1 MTAPVTD
8 ARARLPREPY
18 PGLRP
23 FLDFEAALLFG
34 RERQV
39 REVIERLS
47 QTQFVAVLG
56 GSGSGKSSLIHAGVV
71 PALRSFGIPGAGD
84 LWLPMTCTPG
94 TNVGAA
100 DRAARRHTPVTRLAR
115 RFAGLLRTR
124 GSEAA
129 DAERQHQIAE
139 VFRQEAGFSRLL
151 EAYGKELAVPPGPD
165 PAEARVLFVV
175 DQFEEIFHPTNQGVE
190 DASLLV
196 ERVLDHFFNPHPHCH
211 VVLTMRSEH
220 LNDCAAFLELPD
232 AINKSSYLIRRLD
245 PDELREAIVGP
256 AQRFLR
262 LVARSAPP
270 GSVLPEQVR
279 FEPEVLERLLR
290 DVRALTH
297 DPDHLPLLQHLLARL
312 WQAALEREEMD
323 VPVPSHVTEIDLV
336 RAVNAGMQGVDERP
350 LDGKLNTLRACV
362 ENWPESIY
370 RWHAPAERA
379 QLDALFRRL
388 AFKDP
393 NTGLYSQQR
402 IDVEAGARLLGA
414 GRTSADLRALV
425 SEGFL
430 GSVDYLF
437 WDDEDPA
444 RVTLKVSHE
453 SFIRGWSRFRQL
465 VDEDSVR
472 FDEFVGVLRKCAD
485 WSDSARSEDF
495 LLETGE
501 MRRLADGGF
510 AARLHDAE
518 QRSNWLRFV
527 ALDRD
532 GTRLARVESELDAFF
547 AASEQRQRE
556 RRLRETRARRSARAL
571 LAFTVVLGLLPT
583 ALFSVFVQGPTLR
596 RAELLFDAGN
606 RANRVTLSPSQDKV
620 GEAAGTLDSMLRA
633 AELIE
638 DARSGEG
645 SLRMS
650 VSKSL
655 LQTVGTWPLFS
666 DQRDFLGNVFAQAEP
681 PVNGTLRQL
690 LTTAVWR
697 AEPVATPPPAA
708 TAATAAQTAQ
718 TAQAPA
724 RQALRAPD
732 SFDGAPCTVA
742 AVADTA
748 PEERRGRLFVSRR
761 SDADS
766 PRPLRALFVPTRAA
780 SDRALEVFSASVDPA
795 TGACLLGTL
804 VLSTPEALN
813 SRVVFD
819 AGLRYFYYTV
829 EGRTNAAPAVIV
841 QEIDWERSSDGLV
854 RALQRQTLTSI
865 TDAAAV
871 AAVRAAAGPGRA
883 AVAPTWWVQG
893 GRMVNIQGRWWR
905 LVGTQAQRI
914 VEPPDAA
921 DVTRLD
927 LAAPGSPCME
937 LAAKFAAM
945 QGFRID
951 SFEHG
956 GYCFRVA
963 RGWPSFGPDDG
974 TRPARDE
981 LRVAVH
987 ERPSAEVLARA
998 VESPPA
1004 PIAGLVPFAR
1014 VATED
1019 TTGGAAR
1026 WYVGTSGPYAGWL
1039 LMQSANSRGEDR
1051 TIGLPWSTCALWR
1064 LGRDLQGRNPS
1075 PGVQQ
1080 AGTSRACSES

>member
-1 MTAPVTD
+1 MTASAAD
-8 ARARLPREPY
+8 ARDRLPREPY

-47 QTQFVAVLG
+47 RTQFVAVLG

-100 DRAARRHTPVTRLAR
+100 DRAARRHTPITRLAR
-115 RFAGLLRTR
+115 RFAGLLHSR

-129 DAERQHQIAE
+129 DAERQQQIAE
-139 VFRQEAGFSRLL
+139 VFRQEAGFARLL
-151 EAYGKELAVPPGPD
+151 EAYGPELAVPPGPD
-165 PAEARVLFVV
+165 PAGARVLFVL
-175 DQFEEIFHPTNQGVE
+175 DQFEEIFHPTNQGVD

-220 LNDCAAFLELPD
+220 LNDCATFLELPD

-245 PDELREAIVGP
+245 PDELSEAIVAP

-262 LVARSAPP
+262 LAARSAPP
-270 GSVLPEQVR
+270 GSVLPDQVR

-312 WQAALEREEMD
+312 WQAALEREEVD

-336 RAVNAGMQGVDERP
+336 RAVNAGAQGVDEQP
-350 LDGKLNTLRACV
+350 LDAKLNTLRACV

-370 RWHAPAERA
+370 RWHTPAERT

-414 GRTSADLRALV
+414 GSTSSDLRALV

-465 VDEDSVR
+465 VDADSVH

-501 MRRLADGGF
+501 MRRLADSGF
-510 AARLHDAE
+510 AARLLDTE
-518 QRSNWLRFV
+518 QRATWQRFV

-532 GTRLARVESELDAFF
+532 GHRLARAEPELDAFF
-547 AASEQRQRE
+547 AISQQRQRE

-620 GEAAGTLDSMLRA
+620 GDAAGTLDSMLRA
-633 AELIE
+633 AELVE

-655 LQTVGTWPLFS
+655 LQAVGNWPLFS

-681 PVNGTLRQL
+681 PVNGILRQL

-697 AEPVATPPPAA
+697 AEPVETSPPSAA
-708 TAATAAQTAQ
+708 GE
-718 TAQAPA
+718 QAGPGPA
-724 RQALRAPD
+724 RQALRAPQT
-732 SFDGAPCTVA
+732 FDDAPCTLA
-742 AVADTA
+742 AVSDAA
-748 PEERRGRLFVSRR
+748 PAQRRGRLFVSRR
-761 SDADS
+761 NDAAD
-766 PRPLRALFVPTRAA
+766 PRPLRALFVPTRPA
-780 SDRALEVFSASVDPA
+780 SDTALEVFSAGVDPA
-795 TGACLLGTL
+795 SGACLLGTP

-829 EGRTNAAPAVIV
+829 EGRTNTVPAVIV
-841 QEIDWERSSDGLV
+841 QEVDWERSSDGLV

-871 AAVRAAAGPGRA
+871 AAVRAAAGPSRA

-893 GRMVNIQGRWWR
+893 GRMVAIQGRWWR

-914 VEPPDAA
+914 VEPPEAA
-921 DVTRLD
+921 DLAPLE
-927 LAAPGSPCME
+927 LAAPGSPCVE
-937 LAAKFAAM
+937 LGARFSAM
-945 QGFRID
+945 QGFRVD
-951 SFEHG
+951 SYEHG

-987 ERPSAEVLARA
+987 ERPSAEVLQRA
-998 VESPPA
+998 VDSPPA

-1019 TTGGAAR
+1019 GTGGTAR

-1039 LMQSANSRGEDR
+1039 LMQAANSRGEDR
-1051 TIGLPWSTCALWR
+1051 YIGLPWSTCALWR

-1080 AGTSRACSES
+1080 AGTSGACTEG